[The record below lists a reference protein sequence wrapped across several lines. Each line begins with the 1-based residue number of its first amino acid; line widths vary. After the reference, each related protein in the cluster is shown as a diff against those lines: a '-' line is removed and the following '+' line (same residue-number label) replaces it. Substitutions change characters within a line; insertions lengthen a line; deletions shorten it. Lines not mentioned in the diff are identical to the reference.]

1 MKGSRQE
8 CVGSPD
14 KQTPHSSINAAANY
28 NVTDNAA
35 EDTNEREL
43 SDNDQELKQ
52 ALGRFVIH
60 GPDRHTLADESNRPI
75 ADRRANVFFGAYS
88 DAQGNQQ
95 QLRGIVDTWHQ
106 DELVQSGVGH
116 FAKAAADPRQLNR
129 HRVFDR
135 GEMSFVS
142 RLGATVVRI
151 AVQRYDYYNC
161 EAAMNDEE
169 YDEDGNI
176 VPVKDNITITPLDPT
191 TPHYMEYLK
200 CFSDE
205 DEILAKITA
214 EDKREREAI
223 AEQREAAQ
231 LAEKAYKD
239 NAVVNMSNSNTAETA
254 SSDYALT

>member
-14 KQTPHSSINAAANY
+14 KQTPHSSINVAASH
-28 NVTDNAA
+28 NVA

-43 SDNDQELKQ
+43 GDSDQELKQ

-60 GPDRHTLADESNRPI
+60 GPDRHTLADESNRSI
-75 ADRRANVFFGAYS
+75 ADRRANVFFGTYS
-88 DAQGNQQ
+88 DTQGNQQ

-106 DELVQSGVGH
+106 DEPVQGGIGVGN
-116 FAKAAADPRQLNR
+116 FAKTAADPRQLNR

-151 AVQRYDYYNC
+151 AVQRYDYYNR

-169 YDEDGNI
+169 YDKNGNLA
-176 VPVKDNITITPLDPT
+176 PVKDNITITPLDPT

-200 CFSDE
+200 RFSIE
-205 DEILAKITA
+205 DERLAKITA
-214 EDKREREAI
+214 EDKRECEAI

-231 LAEKAYKD
+231 LAEKAYRD
-239 NAVVNMSNSNTAETA
+239 NAVDNLPNSNKVETA

>member
-14 KQTPHSSINAAANY
+14 KQTPHSSINVAADY
-28 NVTDNAA
+28 NAADNAA

-106 DELVQSGVGH
+106 DELVQGGVGH
-116 FAKAAADPRQLNR
+116 FAKAAADPRHLNR

-176 VPVKDNITITPLDPT
+176 VPVKDNITITPLDST
-191 TPHYMEYLK
+191 APHYMEYLK
-200 CFSDE
+200 RFSDE
-205 DEILAKITA
+205 DERLAKITA